1 MSPAGDKTRPALGS
15 AAAWLAHIDL
25 LKYVISADLETAFIV
40 EDDVDWDVRI
50 KDQARLIS
58 DNVRAFRSM
67 KLNVTDPLL
76 QATREAA
83 EEIKKAEEA
92 AAKAVKEAAG
102 DAAELDEPLKS
113 KRSTHTPNT
122 TTTQNTNTTT
132 ETSTTPDFSS
142 DTTPY
147 GTDWDVLWLG
157 HCGSLGHDDA
167 QHRRPMSFADPSR
180 VPDAQFSGWARGYFL
195 DAHLPA
201 DHRVVQESR
210 MTICTFGY
218 AVSRAGVRNVLKN
231 VMKGHYEAFD
241 VALHAH
247 CSEGRLK
254 CVTVN
259 PTVFHH
265 YDPSAGHGYVSP
277 VREGD
282 GKGKAKSE
290 TEFEGFMGSTA
301 NIVESARC
309 HALWGKGCLR
319 EA

>member
-1 MSPAGDKTRPALGS
+1 MAMSPPGFKTRPAPGS

-58 DNVRAFRSM
+58 DNVRAFRQM
-67 KLNVTDPLL
+67 KINVTDPLL
-76 QATREAA
+76 EATREAA
-83 EEIKKAEEA
+83 EAAEA
-92 AAKAVKEAAG
+92 AATT
-102 DAAELDEPLKS
+102 ELKPFES
-113 KRSTHTPNT
+113 KRDMSTPKNIPNAKLDNGT
-122 TTTQNTNTTT
+122 D
-132 ETSTTPDFSS
+132 TSATPDYSS

-157 HCGSLGHDDA
+157 HCGSLGYDDA
-167 QHRRPMSFADPSR
+167 QHRRPISYADPTR
-180 VPDAQFSGWARGYFL
+180 VSDAQFSGWAREYFL
-195 DAHLPA
+195 EAYIPP
-201 DHRVVQESR
+201 DHRVVQESN

-218 AVSRAGVRNVLKN
+218 AVSRNGVRNVLRH
-231 VMKGHYEAFD
+231 VMKGNSEAFD

-247 CSEGRLK
+247 CRAGRLK

-265 YDPSAGHGYVSP
+265 YEPSASHGYVSP

-290 TEFEGFMGSTA
+290 TEFEGFMGRTA

-309 HALWGKGCLR
+309 HALWGKSCLR
-319 EA
+319 EP